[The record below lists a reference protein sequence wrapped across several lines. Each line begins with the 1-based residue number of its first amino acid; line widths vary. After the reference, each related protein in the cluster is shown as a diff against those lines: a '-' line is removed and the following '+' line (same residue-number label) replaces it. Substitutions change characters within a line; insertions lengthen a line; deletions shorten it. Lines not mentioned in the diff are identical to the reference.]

1 MYGIAEEPYYEVG
14 DNYIYSNGRIET
26 TTRIKGNLVHWVVN
40 DGSRYT
46 AVNNFVIPPVKWE
59 NNSGSVRSS
68 VASSSTVTW
77 PPAMANEVVFVA
89 KPKDPNVAHH
99 LYEAWSGEWTCGTEG
114 QSTIAVP
121 AGRFDVVKI
130 ACERT
135 SGTSSQWRRHV
146 WYYSPDIR
154 HFVRKEETSVVGGQP
169 TVVDLIAVRPGRDTW
184 SRPARSGFNWAIQK
198 LLERGA
204 VGESV
209 EWEVSDNGTE
219 FDITLTGQTKIAD
232 NVTCRRYILVR
243 RKPGQPRTFPALACR
258 DGVSGRWKIPGLEKG
273 SIMPAD
279 VLASR

>member
-1 MYGIAEEPYYEVG
+1 
-14 DNYIYSNGRIET
+14 
-26 TTRIKGNLVHWVVN
+26 
-40 DGSRYT
+40 
-46 AVNNFVIPPVKWE
+46 
-59 NNSGSVRSS
+59 
-68 VASSSTVTW
+68 
-77 PPAMANEVVFVA
+77 
-89 KPKDPNVAHH
+89 
-99 LYEAWSGEWTCGTEG
+99 
-114 QSTIAVP
+114 
-121 AGRFDVVKI
+121 
-130 ACERT
+130 
-135 SGTSSQWRRHV
+135 
-146 WYYSPDIR
+146 
-154 HFVRKEETSVVGGQP
+154 VRKEETSVMGGQP

-219 FDITLTGQTKIAD
+219 FDITLTGQTKTAD

-273 SIMPAD
+273 SVMPAD